1 MADIEIE
8 DFAPD
13 RRAYSLIERLVDVW
27 QRSVRATH
35 GFLSDDDIAAMVPE
49 VLAGLRT
56 VPLLAVAFREGEAVG
71 FAGAQA
77 GKLEM
82 LFVDAPARGGGA
94 GVALLGHAVARW
106 DVHRLDVN
114 EQNPQAIGF
123 YEHEGFRVAARST
136 HDAAG
141 RAFPLLHM
149 ERATGVR
156 ARMAAGEWFDSADPA
171 LAADRARAH
180 ALARRLGGDAT
191 LDEAGREAVL
201 RELVGSLGVGSTVCD
216 GARFDYGYRTHI
228 GDGCFFNFNCVF
240 LDGAPIVFEDGVWVG
255 PGCVFATP
263 THPLRADLRT
273 PPGDGGPFL
282 SERALP
288 IRVGAGAWLASN
300 VTVNPGV
307 TIGAGS
313 VIGSGSVVTRDVPAG
328 VLAYG
333 NPCRVVRAV
342 TDADDAGLAAFV
354 GR

>member
-1 MADIEIE
+1 MAGITIER
-8 DFAPD
+8 FAPE

-27 QRSVRATH
+27 ERSVRATH
-35 GFLSDDDIAAMVPE
+35 GFLSDGDVAAMIPE
-49 VLAGLRT
+49 VLEGLRAI
-56 VPLLAVAFREGEAVG
+56 PLLAVAFREGEPLG

-82 LFVDAPARGGGA
+82 LFVDAPARGA
-94 GVALLGHAVARW
+94 GVGSALLDCAVKQW

-114 EQNPQAIGF
+114 EQNPAARGF
-123 YEHEGFRVAARST
+123 YEHEGFRVVARSA
-136 HDAAG
+136 HDGAG

-180 ALARRLGGDAT
+180 ALARRLGDAS
-191 LDEAGREAVL
+191 LSPSEREAVL
-201 RELVGSLGVGSTVCD
+201 RELVGSLGVGSAVCD
-216 GARFDYGYRTHI
+216 GARFDYGFRTYI

-240 LDGAPIVFEDGVWVG
+240 LDGAPIVFEDGVWAG

-263 THPLRADLRT
+263 THPLRASLRT
-273 PPGDGGPFL
+273 PPADGGPFL
-282 SERALP
+282 AERALP

-307 TIGAGS
+307 TIGAGA
-313 VIGSGSVVTRDVPAG
+313 VIGSGGVVTRDVPAG

-333 NPCRVVRAV
+333 NPCRVVRAI
-342 TDADDAGLAAFV
+342 TDADDAELSALV
-354 GR
+354 ER